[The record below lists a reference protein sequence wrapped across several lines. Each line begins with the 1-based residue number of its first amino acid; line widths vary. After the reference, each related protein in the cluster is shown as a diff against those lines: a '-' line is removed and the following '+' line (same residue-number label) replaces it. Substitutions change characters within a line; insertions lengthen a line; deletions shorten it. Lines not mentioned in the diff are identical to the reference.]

1 MKPGGLQNHM
11 VLVEVAKVADI
22 AEGKGKGV
30 TSGEK
35 QMAIFNVGGKF
46 YAISKKCTHAG
57 GPLDDGLLEGFIVTC
72 PWHGSKFDIR
82 TGKVVNGPATK
93 DAEVHKV
100 KVDGQSVK
108 VEV

>member
-1 MKPGGLQNHM
+1 MAF
-11 VLVEVAKVADI
+11 VEVAKVADI
-22 AEGKGKGV
+22 AEGKGKGLKV
-30 TSGEK
+30 GENHV
-35 QMAIFNVGGKF
+35 AIFKAGGKF

-57 GPLDDGLLEGFIVTC
+57 GPLDEGTLDGFVVTC

-82 TGKVVNGPATK
+82 NGKVTNGPAKK

-100 KVDGQSVK
+100 KVEGQSVK